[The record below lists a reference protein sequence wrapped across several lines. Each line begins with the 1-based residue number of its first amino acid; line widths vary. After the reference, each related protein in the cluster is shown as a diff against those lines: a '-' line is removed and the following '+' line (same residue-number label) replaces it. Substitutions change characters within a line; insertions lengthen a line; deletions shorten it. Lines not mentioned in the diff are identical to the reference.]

1 MNESA
6 HIKKWLDFLAEAET
20 RLHISE
26 GILLEKDQQTQ
37 DILHRLEL
45 YDDPYLERKK
55 LYDLIPYIRRD
66 RRESK
71 DSIEVLTP
79 IVQYIES
86 NRKTISCLQQ
96 LLGEVRKAERKQRE
110 RIYSNRTNIVKDTL
124 GHE

>member
-1 MNESA
+1 M
-6 HIKKWLDFLAEAET
+6 
-20 RLHISE
+20 
-26 GILLEKDQQTQ
+26 
-37 DILHRLEL
+37 HRLEL